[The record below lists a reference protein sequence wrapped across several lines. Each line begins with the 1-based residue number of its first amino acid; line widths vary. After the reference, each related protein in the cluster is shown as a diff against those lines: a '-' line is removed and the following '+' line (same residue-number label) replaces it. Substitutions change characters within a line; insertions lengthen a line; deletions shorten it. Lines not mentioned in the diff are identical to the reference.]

1 MEFWD
6 IYDIERSRTER
17 TMVRG
22 EPFKEGDYHLV
33 IHVCIFNRRGEML
46 IQQRQSFKEG
56 WPGMWDLTVG
66 GSATKGDTSRSA
78 ASRETMEELGIKL
91 DLEEVRPHLTI
102 NFDRGFDDIYLL
114 EKDVDIGGLDLQY
127 EEVQAVKWAS
137 KEEIL
142 DMIEES
148 TFIPYFPSL
157 INLLFEMRNQVGA
170 IRQ

>member
-66 GSATKGDTSRSA
+66 GSATKGDTSQSG